1 MTTTPAPV
9 PPSSSAPALDRFFD
23 ALRRSPVRRS
33 RERVLAGVC
42 AGVAQRLGVSTAIVR
57 VVAVVAALL
66 LPVVALYLA
75 AWLLLPDADGR
86 VRLEGAV
93 RRGEASSI
101 VLLVLAVIAVLPDAG
116 ARSHVPFGLAVVG
129 ALVVGA
135 FVLGQRRRRS
145 GSAGAAP
152 STWTGSAAAQ
162 PTYPAHPTAP
172 TSPTGDEGATGPTS
186 SWPQDA
192 R

>member
-1 MTTTPAPV
+1 MTTTPTPV
-9 PPSSSAPALDRFFD
+9 PPSSSTPALDRFFD

-42 AGVAQRLGVSTAIVR
+42 AGIAERLGVSTAIVR

-101 VLLVLAVIAVLPDAG
+101 VLLVLTVLAVLPDAG
-116 ARSHVPFGLAVVG
+116 ARSHLPFGVAVLA
-129 ALVVGA
+129 ALLAGA
-135 FVLGQRRRRS
+135 FVLGSRRRRS
-145 GSAGAAP
+145 GSTGSTASTWPGSAPVPPAAP
-152 STWTGSAAAQ
+152 TGGEQ
-162 PTYPAHPTAP
+162 PTAP
-172 TSPTGDEGATGPTS
+172 TST
-186 SWPQDA
+186 WPQDG

>member
-1 MTTTPAPV
+1 MTTTPTPV
-9 PPSSSAPALDRFFD
+9 PPSSTTPALDRFFD
-23 ALRRSPVRRS
+23 TLRRSPVRRS

-42 AGVAQRLGVSTAIVR
+42 SGVAERLGVSTAIVR

-101 VLLVLAVIAVLPDAG
+101 
-116 ARSHVPFGLAVVG
+116 
-129 ALVVGA
+129 
-135 FVLGQRRRRS
+135 
-145 GSAGAAP
+145 
-152 STWTGSAAAQ
+152 
-162 PTYPAHPTAP
+162 
-172 TSPTGDEGATGPTS
+172 
-186 SWPQDA
+186 
-192 R
+192 